1 MNHNGIGT
9 MMIANNNTDHDGIGY
24 VLGMWFSFGLF

>member
-9 MMIANNNTDHDGIGY
+9 MMIANHDGLGY
-24 VLGMWFSFGLF
+24 YTGTSMWFSFELF